1 MRIPPSYQI
10 SPEILE
16 LIAKIDAN
24 IIFFSSVNIPPQLKE
39 KIQRVS
45 LLKSSLFSARI
56 EGNSLTMEDVETSS
70 DKQKKLEIYNI
81 LKAIRYIDKEFSLKD
96 KIDRKLILTL
106 HKIVMDNIAPQ
117 AGKFRREM
125 GAIFNQAGVAIYV
138 SPPPTKIPHLTD
150 KFIKYL
156 NDDNK
161 RFPLLTS
168 FIAHLIF
175 EKIHPFIDGNGRLGR
190 ILIFAV
196 LKSKGYNLNLFIPFE
211 EYLDEHKDDYYYY
224 IDIGM
229 ERPEKYLLFMLKA
242 FYEQTEKIKRTLVEG
257 INKKETI
264 LLPLRQEEIFNVI
277 KDHYLVSFDFIRR
290 RFLKIPERTL
300 RYDLKKLS
308 DLKLILK
315 IGKTKG
321 SCYKIKA

>member
-1 MRIPPSYQI
+1 MRIPPPYQI

-24 IIFFSSVNIPPQLKE
+24 IIFFSSVDIPPQLKE

-56 EGNSLTMEDVETSS
+56 EGNSLTLEDVETSS

-81 LKAIRYIDKEFSLKD
+81 IKAIRYIDKEFSLKD
-96 KIDRKLILTL
+96 KIDRKLILVL
-106 HKIVMDNIAPQ
+106 HKIVMDNIAFQ

-125 GAIFNQAGVAIYV
+125 GAIFNQAGAAIYV
-138 SPPPTKIPHLTD
+138 SPPPTKILLLID
-150 KFIKYL
+150 KFIRYL

-196 LKSKGYNLNLFIPFE
+196 LKSKGYNLSLFIPFE

-277 KDHYLVSFDFIRR
+277 KDHYLVSFDFVRR

-300 RYDLKKLS
+300 RYDLKKLC
-308 DLKLILK
+308 DRELILK

-321 SCYKIKA
+321 SCYKVKT